1 MTVCRS
7 REAFLRNTFICE
19 PKEYDLYGLESKPA
33 GGSSL
38 SCNLSLNNN
47 TISRNCY
54 NPFLRQRWIFQKLLQ
69 GIKCCV
75 VNSSRG
81 IVEKEKRNKPKG
93 SSYVIS
99 CLSGYTLVVYR
110 GKLYQMNLFWWA
122 KALDK
127 LEVKNIKSK
136 VGMYLFL
143 KSVGRM
149 SSQMKLPDYKLW
161 KKQTFYHWLLYGIQT
176 YTSYEKLIKYSV

>member
-1 MTVCRS
+1 MNQKNTTSMVS
-7 REAFLRNTFICE
+7 RA
-19 PKEYDLYGLESKPA
+19 SQQ
-33 GGSSL
+33 GSSL

-110 GKLYQMNLFWWA
+110 GKTISDESYLMSKSSIN
-122 KALDK
+122 
-127 LEVKNIKSK
+127 LEVKKIYKIK
-136 VGMYLFL
+136 V
-143 KSVGRM
+143 
-149 SSQMKLPDYKLW
+149 SSQMKLRNYNCEWYKPF
-161 KKQTFYHWLLYGIQT
+161 TTGFYMVYKHILAMKN
-176 YTSYEKLIKYSV
+176 S

>member
-1 MTVCRS
+1 MVS
-7 REAFLRNTFICE
+7 RA
-19 PKEYDLYGLESKPA
+19 SQQ
-33 GGSSL
+33 GSSL

-110 GKLYQMNLFWWA
+110 GKTISDESYLMSKSSWQTWSKKY
-122 KALDK
+122 D
-127 LEVKNIKSK
+127 IK
-136 VGMYLFL
+136 GRYLFL

-161 KKQTFYHWLLYGIQT
+161 MKQTFYHWLLYGIQT

>member
-1 MTVCRS
+1 MNQKNTTSMVS
-7 REAFLRNTFICE
+7 RA
-19 PKEYDLYGLESKPA
+19 SQQ
-33 GGSSL
+33 GSSL

-75 VNSSRG
+75 VNSSCG

-93 SSYVIS
+93 SSYMIS

-110 GKLYQMNLFWWA
+110 GKTISDESFLMSKSSWQTWSKKY
-122 KALDK
+122 K
-127 LEVKNIKSK
+127 IKSR
-136 VGMYLFL
+136 YLFL
-143 KSVGRM
+143 KSVGRECPPKWSCQTINCEWNKPFTTGFYM
-149 SSQMKLPDYKLW
+149 VYKHILLAMKN
-161 KKQTFYHWLLYGIQT
+161 
-176 YTSYEKLIKYSV
+176 S

>member
-1 MTVCRS
+1 MVS
-7 REAFLRNTFICE
+7 RA
-19 PKEYDLYGLESKPA
+19 SQQ
-33 GGSSL
+33 GSSL

-75 VNSSRG
+75 VNSSCG
-81 IVEKEKRNKPKG
+81 IVEKEKQNKPKG
-93 SSYVIS
+93 SSYMIS
-99 CLSGYTLVVYR
+99 CLSGYTLVVNRRETISDESFLMSKY
-110 GKLYQMNLFWWA
+110 
-122 KALDK
+122 LDK

-149 SSQMKLPDYKLW
+149 SSQMKLPDYEL
-161 KKQTFYHWLLYGIQT
+161 
-176 YTSYEKLIKYSV
+176 

>member
-1 MTVCRS
+1 MKICHQRSKWLGPKYITGSRS

-110 GKLYQMNLFWWA
+110 GKTISDESYLMSKSSWQTWSKKYKIKGRDVPISKECWKNVLPN
-122 KALDK
+122 
-127 LEVKNIKSK
+127 EVA
-136 VGMYLFL
+136 GL
-143 KSVGRM
+143 
-149 SSQMKLPDYKLW
+149 
-161 KKQTFYHWLLYGIQT
+161 
-176 YTSYEKLIKYSV
+176 